1 MLSRRSASRPMY
13 LCVAVFF
20 ARYWSARHNC
30 MIGLWFFSGQK
41 DKIELYPRRDTHL
54 RAAAPNKMLYLVILR
69 KAPKFNDLWR
79 VIICPCLGCHV
90 WLTYI
95 HAFVSYLADWRT
107 HRHMHR
113 QTHTHTHLYV
123 PTIHCGESALWGKF
137 VRPSWSL
144 WGTYTHTYKWY
155 IVGKVH
161 CGENPWVL
169 VGRCGER
176 THRHTLTDALQTQ
189 TQTHTDPQR

>member
-113 QTHTHTHLYV
+113 QTHTHTHTQVITIAAVALYTGAQVNVSGMAGVVSVISWPTFVSYLSTQCLEWNNV
-123 PTIHCGESALWGKF
+123 P
-137 VRPSWSL
+137 P
-144 WGTYTHTYKWY
+144 
-155 IVGKVH
+155 
-161 CGENPWVL
+161 
-169 VGRCGER
+169 
-176 THRHTLTDALQTQ
+176 
-189 TQTHTDPQR
+189 

>member
-107 HRHMHR
+107 HRHVHR
-113 QTHTHTHLYV
+113 QTHTHTH
-123 PTIHCGESALWGKF
+123 TGDHDSCCGSIYRRAGK
-137 VRPSWSL
+137 RE
-144 WGTYTHTYKWY
+144 WY
-155 IVGKVH
+155 
-161 CGENPWVL
+161 
-169 VGRCGER
+169 GRCSVSYFMTYFCLLPLNTVSGVK
-176 THRHTLTDALQTQ
+176 
-189 TQTHTDPQR
+189 